1 MKRNFTQSF
10 KIQAV
15 EKALNRGSETS
26 LKEVST
32 SLGIGFST
40 LNKWIVKAK
49 NQEFETVSVE
59 RLRSMIQEKRPQDW
73 TLEERLNMVV
83 ACGALVDEA
92 LSEYCREKGVYPHQ
106 VNQWKLD
113 FASGKSQ
120 EKKMVSRTEIKIL
133 KQENKSLKKDLNR
146 KDKALA
152 ETAALL
158 VLQKKVNAIWGS
170 SDEDNSL

>member
-1 MKRNFTQSF
+1 MKQKYTQSF

-15 EKALNRGSETS
+15 EKALSRDSHTTLRSVAE
-26 LKEVST
+26 

-40 LNKWIVKAK
+40 LGKWISQAK
-49 NQEFETVSVE
+49 NQEFTTASAKELS
-59 RLRSMIQEKRPQDW
+59 SMTQDKRPQDW

-83 ACGALVDEA
+83 SCAVLSDDK
-92 LSEYCREKGVYPHQ
+92 LSEYCRTQGVYAHH

-113 FASGKSQ
+113 FSSGKAQ
-120 EKKMVSRTEIKIL
+120 ENRTIFNAEIKAL
-133 KQENKSLKKDLNR
+133 KQENKSLKKNLNR

-158 VLQKKVNAIWGS
+158 VLQKKVNGLWGIES
-170 SDEDNSL
+170 EDD

>member
-1 MKRNFTQSF
+1 M
-10 KIQAV
+10 A
-15 EKALNRGSETS
+15 
-26 LKEVST
+26 
-32 SLGIGFST
+32 
-40 LNKWIVKAK
+40 
-49 NQEFETVSVE
+49 
-59 RLRSMIQEKRPQDW
+59 QEKRPQDW

-83 ACGALVDEA
+83 ACGALAGEA
-92 LSEYCREKGVYPHQ
+92 LSEYCRKNGIYPHQ

-113 FASGKSQ
+113 FASGKAQ
-120 EKKMVSRTEIKIL
+120 ETKTVSRAEIKAL

-170 SDEDNSL
+170 DDEDNSQ

>member
-49 NQEFETVSVE
+49 NQEFETVSSE
-59 RLRSMIQEKRPQDW
+59 RLSRMVQEKRPQDW
-73 TLEERLNMVV
+73 LLEERLNIVV
-83 ACGALVDEA
+83 ACAPLTTWPHESFHPTALQQ
-92 LSEYCREKGVYPHQ
+92 YPDPPWRCN
-106 VNQWKLD
+106 VGPACTGNP
-113 FASGKSQ
+113 
-120 EKKMVSRTEIKIL
+120 
-133 KQENKSLKKDLNR
+133 
-146 KDKALA
+146 
-152 ETAALL
+152 
-158 VLQKKVNAIWGS
+158 
-170 SDEDNSL
+170 